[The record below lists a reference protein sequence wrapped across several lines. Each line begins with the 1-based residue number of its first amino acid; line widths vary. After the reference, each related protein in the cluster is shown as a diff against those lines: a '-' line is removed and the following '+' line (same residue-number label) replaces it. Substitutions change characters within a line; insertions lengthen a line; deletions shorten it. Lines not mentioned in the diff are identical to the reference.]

1 MSVTDANL
9 LQDTGLRWLNKL
21 ATSCYESVRVEG
33 NTIKTKGSLPTEM
46 CGWFKLSHIL
56 WNVSV
61 IKFVFCQLLLDR
73 EITYRS
79 KDVDG
84 SNLSDILSL
93 PNVYKSHE
101 KMESGQALG
110 LHIVAVLKSVY
121 KLLDA
126 PSIER
131 WVCVSFPTIWVPWLL
146 NH

>member
-1 MSVTDANL
+1 M
-9 LQDTGLRWLNKL
+9 
-21 ATSCYESVRVEG
+21 
-33 NTIKTKGSLPTEM
+33 
-46 CGWFKLSHIL
+46 
-56 WNVSV
+56 
-61 IKFVFCQLLLDR
+61 DR

-110 LHIVAVLKSVY
+110 LHIVAILKSVY

-131 WVCVSFPTIWVPWLL
+131 
-146 NH
+146 